1 VVIWR
6 LLESL
11 SYNINRKNSDL
22 KLFEFGNTYHKYD
35 SGYVENKHLS
45 IALTGSRSKAH
56 WSKNTGSTDVF
67 YLKGVIR
74 SLLEGLGLKNL
85 TYGKIKNDI
94 FSEGVS
100 LNLGKA
106 KIVEF
111 GVLKTSLLKEFGIK
125 QEVLFADFDWDKV
138 IENAGKTGI
147 KISELPKYPEVRRD
161 LALLLDENIE
171 FIDLYNFAFQSERKL
186 LKDVDLFDVYMGDK
200 LPEGKKSYAMSFIL
214 QDDKKTLTDKQ
225 IDKIMNKL
233 QEGFKNNFK
242 AELR

>member
-1 VVIWR
+1 M
-6 LLESL
+6 
-11 SYNINRKNSDL
+11 
-22 KLFEFGNTYHKYD
+22 
-35 SGYVENKHLS
+35 
-45 IALTGSRSKAH
+45 
-56 WSKNTGSTDVF
+56 
-67 YLKGVIR
+67 
-74 SLLEGLGLKNL
+74 
-85 TYGKIKNDI
+85 
-94 FSEGVS
+94 
-100 LNLGKA
+100 
-106 KIVEF
+106 EF